1 MKYLKYML
9 LMLSGIGFA
18 QTPISLEGAIQKA
31 SEKNLNLKSG
41 QLRIDYQ
48 EKIKNAYKVI
58 DPLNV

>member
-9 LMLSGIGFA
+9 LMLSGIVFA